1 VRALPAPARPTAHG
15 RRGGGYANSH
25 DTRARIL
32 AAALDETSRAG
43 LRKAAV
49 AGIAARGIPAA

>member
-1 VRALPAPARPTAHG
+1 VRARPAPARPTAHG